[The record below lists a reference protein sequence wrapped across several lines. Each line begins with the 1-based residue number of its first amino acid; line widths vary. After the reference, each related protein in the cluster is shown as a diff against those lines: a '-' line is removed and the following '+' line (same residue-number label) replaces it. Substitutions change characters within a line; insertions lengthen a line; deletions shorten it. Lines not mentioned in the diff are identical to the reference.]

1 MVFGSKRHLVRPL
14 VGIVLATQAL
24 TAAVPQ
30 RSQPSTAATRFEVA
44 SIRRNP
50 GKGLGRISTEPG
62 GRFVV
67 TNMTLDTVITSAFGI
82 RGFQLVD
89 APRWVYVEKYDILA
103 RTGLDD
109 YPSVVAMRPVIQALL
124 AERFQLEVSREPR
137 EMQTYALV
145 RLRPDALGPQLVQ
158 SKADCRSPESRDLAN
173 PVRCGTDSPGDGV
186 ITGKGSASVSL
197 ANILGAFAGTF
208 VDDETGLTGAFD
220 FTLKWNPNLNDDP
233 ADGVSMFTA
242 VQEQLGLKLDP
253 RRRAVDVIA
262 IKRIERPTE
271 N

>member
-1 MVFGSKRHLVRPL
+1 MNSRLVRPL
-14 VGIVLATQAL
+14 IAIVLATQAL
-24 TAAVPQ
+24 SAASQ

-44 SIRRNP
+44 SIRRHTGTGFGQLN
-50 GKGLGRISTEPG
+50 TEPG

-89 APRWVYVEKYDILA
+89 APRWIYVEKYDILA

-124 AERFQLEVSREPR
+124 AERFQLEVSREQR
-137 EMQTYALV
+137 DMQTYALV
-145 RLRPDALGPQLVQ
+145 RLRPDTLGPQLVQ
-158 SKADCRSPESRDLAN
+158 STADCSTPESRDLAN
-173 PVRCGTDSPGDGV
+173 PVRCGTNSPAAGV

-197 ANILGAFAGTF
+197 ANILGAFTGTF

-220 FTLKWNPNLNDDP
+220 FTMKWNPNLNDDP
-233 ADGVSMFTA
+233 ADRVSMFTA
-242 VQEQLGLKLDP
+242 VQEQLGLKLEP
-253 RRRAVDVIA
+253 RRRAVEVIA
-262 IKRIERPTE
+262 ITRIERPTE